1 MSTGSRDEDE
11 GGDARERADGPLDG
25 IARGWGK
32 RLAATARVAGQ
43 AARLAVKRAD
53 RDGAIGDALAR
64 ELDQMKGVAMKVGQI
79 LSYFD
84 GMLPDETHAALQ
96 RLQRGAAPVKL
107 EAMLQVIA
115 DAFGVPAGA
124 LPGALFDRFDPGP
137 VASASIGQVY
147 RARCLGCEVA
157 VKVQYPRVRET
168 MVADVG
174 RLRALSRIASLATAV
189 DGPALVDELGE
200 RMARECDYLL
210 EARFQRA
217 FRAAFAGDAEVYVPE
232 VVDARTRATVLTT
245 EWIQGQSFY
254 DVARDAAATERG
266 RIGLVLARFAYR
278 SLFGLGTLNADP
290 HPGNYLFPAGGPVV
304 FIDFGCV
311 RAFEPAFVERERAL
325 ARVVVEDRRSAFR
338 DAMVATG
345 MVPRP
350 ERFDFDNHW
359 ALLCHQYAPYRQPR
373 YAFTFEHLRRG
384 MQLTGP
390 SNPNLRRL
398 AIPSPWIWVQ
408 RVIWGL
414 HAVLAR
420 LGAEGAFAE
429 VFRAAL
435 DAPLAVLPVA
445 LDENA
450 AP

>member
-1 MSTGSRDEDE
+1 MPAGPRDEDD
-11 GGDARERADGPLDG
+11 GGDARADGPLDG

-84 GMLPDETHAALQ
+84 GVLPAETHAALR

-107 EAMLQVIA
+107 EVMLQVIA
-115 DAFGVPAGA
+115 DAFGAPVGA
-124 LPGALFDRFDPGP
+124 LPGALFDRFDPEP

-147 RARCLGCEVA
+147 RGHCLGREVA

-174 RLRALSRIASLATAV
+174 RLRALSRIASMATAV
-189 DGPALVDELGE
+189 DGPGLVDELGE

-217 FRAAFAGDAEVYVPE
+217 FRAALAGDAQVYVPE

-254 DVARDAAATERG
+254 DVARTAGAADRG
-266 RIGLVLARFAYR
+266 RIGLVLARFAYG

-311 RAFEPAFVERERAL
+311 RAFEPDFIERERAL
-325 ARVVVEDRRSAFR
+325 ARVVIEDRRSAFR
-338 DAMVATG
+338 DALVATG

-350 ERFDFDNHW
+350 ERFDFDSHW
-359 ALLCHQYAPYRQPR
+359 SLLCHQYAPYRQPR
-373 YAFTFEHLRRG
+373 FAFTFDYLRGG

-398 AIPSPWIWVQ
+398 AIPPPWIWVQ
-408 RVIWGL
+408 RLIWGL

-429 VFRAAL
+429 VLRTAL
-435 DAPLAVLPVA
+435 DTPIVMLPVA
-445 LDENA
+445 PDEKA
-450 AP
+450 TP